1 MNTYFVAALIP
12 TFVMLSACQQAPDV
26 IAEAQAKAPVTSANV
41 NNPVI
46 VELYQSQGCS
56 SCPPANA
63 AVNAVA
69 DQPGVIA
76 LSFAV
81 TYWDRL
87 GWKDIFGDKA
97 YTQRQY
103 DYAHALGNSN
113 VYTPQIVI
121 NGKTAITGIK
131 SGELAKSIASAKGL
145 TGGPSIDVDGNKI
158 VIGQGTGAASIW
170 VVRFDPRTQNVA
182 IRSGENT
189 GRTLPHKNIVRS
201 LTKLG
206 EWYGAV
212 KGYTLPVA
220 AEKGLKTAVLVQ
232 RQGAGPIIAAKV
244 I

>member
-1 MNTYFVAALIP
+1 MKFPALIALP
-12 TFVMLSACQQAPDV
+12 MILAMGACSEQPQIVP
-26 IAEAQAKAPVTSANV
+26 EAQAQQSVSAATADTPIV
-41 NNPVI
+41 

-69 DQPGVIA
+69 DQPGIIA

-87 GWKDIFGDKA
+87 GWKDVFADKS

-103 DYAHALGNSN
+103 DYAHALGNPN

-121 NGKTAITGIK
+121 NGKTALTGIRK
-131 SGELAKSIASAKGL
+131 GELSTALRSAKPIAD
-145 TGGPSIDVDGNKI
+145 GPKVEILPDAVRVGA
-158 VIGQGTGAASIW
+158 GTGTANIW
-170 VVRFDPRTQNVA
+170 LVSYDPRIQNVA
-182 IRSGENT
+182 IRSGENS

-206 EWYGAV
+206 VWSGASTQL
-212 KGYTLPVA
+212 KRPMTSQ
-220 AEKGLKTAVLVQ
+220 KGLKNVVLVQ
-232 RQGAGPIIAAKV
+232 RQGAGPIIAAKTF
-244 I
+244 

>member
-1 MNTYFVAALIP
+1 MKSPALIALP
-12 TFVMLSACQQAPDV
+12 VILAMGACSEQPQIVP
-26 IAEAQAKAPVTSANV
+26 EAQAQQSVSAATADTPIV
-41 NNPVI
+41 

-69 DQPGVIA
+69 DQPGIIA

-87 GWKDIFGDKA
+87 GWKDVFADKS

-103 DYAHALGNSN
+103 DYAHALGNPN

-121 NGKTAITGIK
+121 NGKTALTGIRK
-131 SGELAKSIASAKGL
+131 GELSTALRSAKPIAD
-145 TGGPSIDVDGNKI
+145 GPKVEILPDAVRVGA
-158 VIGQGTGAASIW
+158 GTGTANIW
-170 VVRFDPRTQNVA
+170 LVSYDPRIQNVA
-182 IRSGENT
+182 IRSGENN

-206 EWYGAV
+206 VWSGSSTRL
-212 KGYTLPVA
+212 KRPMTSQ
-220 AEKGLKTAVLVQ
+220 KGLKNVVLVQ
-232 RQGAGPIIAAKV
+232 RQGAGPIIAAKTF
-244 I
+244 

>member
-1 MNTYFVAALIP
+1 MKSLALIALP
-12 TFVMLSACQQAPDV
+12 VILAMGACSEQPQIVP
-26 IAEAQAKAPVTSANV
+26 EAQAQQSVSAATADTPIV
-41 NNPVI
+41 

-69 DQPGVIA
+69 DQPGIIA

-87 GWKDIFGDKA
+87 GWKDVFADKS

-103 DYAHALGNSN
+103 DYAHALGNPN

-121 NGKTAITGIK
+121 NGKTALTGIRK
-131 SGELAKSIASAKGL
+131 GELSTALRSAKPIAD
-145 TGGPSIDVDGNKI
+145 GPKVEILPDAVR
-158 VIGQGTGAASIW
+158 IGAGTGTANIW
-170 VVRFDPRTQNVA
+170 LVSYDPRIQNVA
-182 IRSGENT
+182 IRSGENS

-206 EWYGAV
+206 VWSGSSTRL
-212 KGYTLPVA
+212 KRPMTSQ
-220 AEKGLKTAVLVQ
+220 KGLKNVVLVQ
-232 RQGAGPIIAAKV
+232 RQGAGPIIAAKTF
-244 I
+244 

>member
-1 MNTYFVAALIP
+1 MKSLALIALP
-12 TFVMLSACQQAPDV
+12 MILAMGACSEQPE
-26 IAEAQAKAPVTSANV
+26 IMPEAQAKQATLAVTAEMPIV
-41 NNPVI
+41 

-69 DQPGVIA
+69 DQPGIIA

-87 GWKDIFGDKA
+87 GWKDVFADKS

-103 DYAHALGNSN
+103 DYAHALGNPN

-121 NGKTAITGIK
+121 NGKTALTGIRK
-131 SGELAKSIASAKGL
+131 GELSTALRSAKPIAD
-145 TGGPSIDVDGNKI
+145 GPKVEILPDAVRI
-158 VIGQGTGAASIW
+158 GTGTGTANIW
-170 VVRFDPRTQNVA
+170 LVSYDPRTQNVA
-182 IRSGENT
+182 IRSGENS

-206 EWYGAV
+206 VWSGV
-212 KGYTLPVA
+212 STQLKRPMTSQ
-220 AEKGLKTAVLVQ
+220 KGLKNVVLVQ
-232 RQGAGPIIAAKV
+232 RQGAGPIIAAKTF
-244 I
+244 

>member
-1 MNTYFVAALIP
+1 MKSPALIALP
-12 TFVMLSACQQAPDV
+12 MILAMGACSEQPQIVP
-26 IAEAQAKAPVTSANV
+26 EAKAQQSVSAATADTPIV
-41 NNPVI
+41 

-69 DQPGVIA
+69 DQPGIIA

-87 GWKDIFGDKA
+87 GWKDVFADKS

-103 DYAHALGNSN
+103 DYAHALGNPN

-121 NGKTAITGIK
+121 NGKTALTGIRK
-131 SGELAKSIASAKGL
+131 GELSTALRSAKPIAD
-145 TGGPSIDVDGNKI
+145 GPKVEILPDAVRVGA
-158 VIGQGTGAASIW
+158 GTGTANIW
-170 VVRFDPRTQNVA
+170 LVSYDPRIQNVA
-182 IRSGENT
+182 IRSGENS

-206 EWYGAV
+206 VWSGASTQL
-212 KGYTLPVA
+212 KRPMTSQ
-220 AEKGLKTAVLVQ
+220 KGLKNVVLVQ
-232 RQGAGPIIAAKV
+232 RQGAGPIIAAKTF
-244 I
+244 